1 MPDWQQMTLPENH
14 ERQEIRKRL
23 KHNERAQE
31 SKKLNAL
38 TEKLN
43 RQLTIAERKSI
54 PPRAA

>member
-1 MPDWQQMTLPENH
+1 MTLPEDH

-23 KHNERAQE
+23 KHIERTQE

-38 TEKLN
+38 TEKLH
-43 RQLTIAERKSI
+43 RQLTVADRKTL

>member
-1 MPDWQQMTLPENH
+1 MPDWHQMNLPENH

-23 KHNERAQE
+23 KYNERARE

-38 TEKLN
+38 TEKLH
-43 RQLTIAERKSI
+43 RQLTISERK